1 MNYPVE
7 YTVIAENEKIHIEG
21 GADYWGLFNYLI
33 GDYLRD
39 AVLSETRSAVWSS
52 AKKGSTE
59 PLQNWFKNFKSMG
72 IMGMIG
78 YIYGIYHLG
87 EKIDTYL
94 SKKDY
99 WPRKRERSKSGAGRL
114 CWHCLVWQRLVH
126 SAFSA
131 FSIR

>member
-1 MNYPVE
+1 MKKSILRAAP
-7 YTVIAENEKIHIEG
+7 IIG
-21 GADYWGLFNYLI
+21 GCSTTSSATICG
-33 GDYLRD
+33 
-39 AVLSETRSAVWSS
+39 TRSWSS

-94 SKKDY
+94 TKK
-99 WPRKRERSKSGAGRL
+99 
-114 CWHCLVWQRLVH
+114 
-126 SAFSA
+126 
-131 FSIR
+131 

>member
-7 YTVIAENEKIHIEG
+7 YTVIAENEKIYIEG
-21 GADYWGLFNYLI
+21 GADYWGLFNY
-33 GDYLRD
+33 
-39 AVLSETRSAVWSS
+39 

-94 SKKDY
+94 SKKD
-99 WPRKRERSKSGAGRL
+99 
-114 CWHCLVWQRLVH
+114 
-126 SAFSA
+126 
-131 FSIR
+131 

>member
-1 MNYPVE
+1 MKKSILRAAP
-7 YTVIAENEKIHIEG
+7 IIG
-21 GADYWGLFNYLI
+21 GCSTTSSVTI
-33 GDYLRD
+33 

-94 SKKDY
+94 SKKD
-99 WPRKRERSKSGAGRL
+99 
-114 CWHCLVWQRLVH
+114 
-126 SAFSA
+126 
-131 FSIR
+131 